1 MFVETRDESR
11 RFFFHVWQKMN
22 ENRQLEPLETL
33 VAQIIEEH
41 PEYHAI
47 FSDPGQV
54 LDRDYTPEEGGINPF
69 LHMGLHV
76 ALQEQ
81 LQSDRPLGIIEL
93 YHCLRSS
100 VSDDVHRTEHM
111 IMECLA
117 EALWHAGRSGS
128 VSDEREYLDCVRKH
142 IA

>member
-11 RFFFHVWQKMN
+11 RFFFHVWQKMS
-22 ENRQLEPLETL
+22 EKRQLEPLETL
-33 VAQIIEEH
+33 VAQVIKEH
-41 PEYHAI
+41 AEYHAI
-47 FSDPGQV
+47 LSVPDQA
-54 LDRDYTPEEGGINPF
+54 LDRDYTPEEGGTNPF

-76 ALQEQ
+76 AVQEQ

-93 YHCLRSS
+93 YHRLRSS
-100 VSDDVHRTEHM
+100 LSDDVHRTEHM

-117 EALWHAGRSGS
+117 EALWQAGRSAA
-128 VSDEREYLDCVRKH
+128 VSNERDYLDCVRKH

>member
-11 RFFFHVWQKMN
+11 RFFFHVWRKMSAKQ
-22 ENRQLEPLETL
+22 RLEPLETL

-41 PEYHAI
+41 AEYHAI
-47 FSDPGQV
+47 LSVPEQA
-54 LDRDYTPEEGGINPF
+54 LDRDYTSAEGATNPF

-81 LQSDRPLGIIEL
+81 LQSDRPPGIIEL
-93 YHCLRSS
+93 YRRLRSS
-100 VSDDVHRTEHM
+100 LSDDVHRTEHM

-117 EALWHAGRSGS
+117 DALWEAGRSGG
-128 VSDEREYLDCVRKH
+128 VSNERDYLDCIRKH

>member
-11 RFFFHVWQKMN
+11 QFFFHVWQKMTQHH
-22 ENRQLEPLETL
+22 QLEPLESI
-33 VAQIIEEH
+33 VAQIIREH
-41 PEYHAI
+41 PEYHPVLAQ
-47 FSDPGQV
+47 PEQA
-54 LDRDYTPEEGGINPF
+54 LDRDFLPEDGATNPF

-81 LQSDRPLGIIEL
+81 LRSDRPQGLLEL
-93 YHCLRSS
+93 YRRLLAAMS
-100 VSDDVHRTEHM
+100 DVHRAEHV

-117 EALWHAGRSGS
+117 QSLWQAGRSGALP
-128 VSDEREYLDCVRKH
+128 DEREYLDCVRKR